1 MFEWLC
7 NTVRPSKNY
16 TQRVTQYKA
25 CTSQVK
31 YILHI
36 TLVWCCF
43 ITTSYT
49 ELVFVSISK
58 AAAVLIDSRS
68 SSLALDT
75 AVALWSFTSRG
86 TRGKIVKEFSHLQ
99 NLDCSRHSSL
109 SRDVWRFKTRKIKN
123 NIANKVI
130 LGCSDLTLSRICH
143 HQCRCPYDIAKPMLV
158 DYKSIKSTVQNSKS
172 CPVRESTD
180 HCKLDDKPLQCPKRT
195 SPRASALALERLAA
209 FRLPGET
216 LGVSFSWWIAC
227 VLSGID

>member
-1 MFEWLC
+1 MGPYRFCGGDTLDKPSSAWAPSGFACSDGNPTTLWILLWSHLILSDTHMFEWLC
-7 NTVRPSKNY
+7 NTVHPSKNY

-49 ELVFVSISK
+49 QLVFVSISK

-158 DYKSIKSTVQNSKS
+158 DYK
-172 CPVRESTD
+172 
-180 HCKLDDKPLQCPKRT
+180 L
-195 SPRASALALERLAA
+195 
-209 FRLPGET
+209 
-216 LGVSFSWWIAC
+216 WI
-227 VLSGID
+227 G